1 MNLFKQFFILISI
14 LFLAILVFVDYPF
27 KLGLDLKGGV
37 SIVLDA
43 QEVDDRIITN
53 DDMIGVID
61 VIRGRINALGL
72 TEPVIQRKGL
82 KQIIVELPGITDID
96 RAIRLIGETAQLTF
110 HTAEWVPNN
119 IDQLTHLTPVLVL
132 VIWTFIIF
140 LIMAF
145 GRVSFMNNPQDAA
158 DSKYYKNQLPTWVN
172 RTADNYNHLY
182 EQPVAFYAVTLT
194 IALVNSFDSL
204 IVKLTWAYVLIRI
217 IHSLVQLT
225 INIVLVRFF
234 LFASGWLIIACVAF
248 SQIFLN

>member
-1 MNLFKQFFILISI
+1 M
-14 LFLAILVFVDYPF
+14 
-27 KLGLDLKGGV
+27 
-37 SIVLDA
+37 
-43 QEVDDRIITN
+43 
-53 DDMIGVID
+53 
-61 VIRGRINALGL
+61 
-72 TEPVIQRKGL
+72 
-82 KQIIVELPGITDID
+82 
-96 RAIRLIGETAQLTF
+96 
-110 HTAEWVPNN
+110 
-119 IDQLTHLTPVLVL
+119 DQLTLLTPILVL

-158 DSKYYKNQLPTWVN
+158 DSKDYKNQLPTWVN
-172 RTADNYNHLY
+172 RTADNYNHLF

-204 IVKLTWAYVLIRI
+204 IVQLAWAYVLIRI

-234 LFASGWLIIACVAF
+234 LFASGWLIIAFMAF